1 MQWKVVWW
9 RYCQTAF
16 VTFVARMATARAKL
30 LSVLGDETDDE
41 VVTFILG
48 AIDPFDPDDDPVET
62 LADLLAAHQLTEST
76 ARTLRSVASEVVAL
90 VAAGDAPAAAAT
102 PPEVEETTPP
112 PGASRGRGRGR
123 GGRGLCA
130 TAEPLK
136 AQASVATAVARPP
149 GLPAQPSRPPPSAEP
164 KSVRERTS
172 EPASASITA
181 LREVMPDA
189 SPSVCQLVLHRC
201 AGSVDE
207 AVEMLLTTPLADLEA
222 EIADRVAA
230 DAAAEAQDA
239 KAALAAR
246 KRAVSRN
253 DLVAENIDGS
263 PIKVEPPRLPY
274 ASSRKEALRG
284 PSIRYRDG
292 QVSSTK
298 GGKFLVEEKEE
309 WDGGSR
315 GRVKTKGKR
324 GPGFAISN

>member
-1 MQWKVVWW
+1 M
-9 RYCQTAF
+9 
-16 VTFVARMATARAKL
+16 TARAKL

-48 AIDPFDPDDDPVET
+48 AVDPFDTDDDPVDT
-62 LADLLAAHQLTEST
+62 LADLLAAHQLTDST
-76 ARTLRSVASEVVAL
+76 EETLRGVAAEVVAL

-102 PPEVEETTPP
+102 PPVVEEATLP
-112 PGASRGRGRGR
+112 PGAGRGRGRGR
-123 GGRGLCA
+123 GGRGLGSP
-130 TAEPLK
+130 AEPLK
-136 AQASVATAVARPP
+136 AQATAVARPP
-149 GLPAQPSRPPPSAEP
+149 GLPAQPSRPPPSAESQP
-164 KSVRERTS
+164 ERGSTSS
-172 EPASASITA
+172 EPASASIAA

-201 AGSVDE
+201 AGSIDE

-239 KAALAAR
+239 KAAKAAR
-246 KRAVSRN
+246 KRTVSRN
-253 DLVAENIDGS
+253 ALVAENADGS

-274 ASSRKEALRG
+274 AASRKEAIRG
-284 PSIRYRDG
+284 PSTRYREG

-298 GGKFLVEEKEE
+298 GGKFLVEEKED

-315 GRVKTKGKR
+315 GRVNTKGKR